1 MRVLKKLPLR
11 VRLGLL
17 YAVLLIISVGL
28 VGCYSYWNIW
38 QLFISNKSSHLRARA
53 KPIIEHWL
61 VDNNLDN
68 EVFPQLKLN
77 PQNALVL
84 ARDLTSHNTVAVVLN
99 RTGDIIANGKQLPEE
114 PEAPVPD
121 KRYFRRA
128 ISGENEVTY
137 RSQVKGKPVL
147 VLLIPLRP
155 QPTSSQIFGVVQMS
169 TLLTDIKEILFR
181 HGAMLVSLVA
191 VILFMGI
198 GIGFW
203 LIGVS
208 LKDLKG
214 LLISCDRISKGNF
227 SQWVPIK
234 NPCDEIGQLAVS
246 FNQMVEKLEAAF
258 SSQKRFVINAAHEL
272 MTPLTGLRGSLEV
285 LLRGAQDD
293 PSARARLLKGMY
305 KEVNRL
311 IRLCEQ
317 LLGLS
322 RLENMTNVRKQSIVL
337 SEFFNEFEYQAQVL
351 ACEHSVVIRQGP
363 YVRVLADPDLL
374 KQILLDLLSNAL
386 RYSPTEAPVVIGWKL
401 LPEEVEIWVSD
412 KGQGMD
418 PETLSHI
425 FEPFY
430 QGKLRVVSDNKGI
443 GLGLSLAKSMI
454 EAHGGAIRID
464 SSPGEGTTVSFTI
477 PLE

>member
-84 ARDLTSHNTVAVVLN
+84 ARDLTSHNTVAIVLN

-155 QPTSSQIFGVVQMS
+155 QPMSSQIFGVVQMS
-169 TLLTDIKEILFR
+169 TLLTDIKEVLFR
-181 HGAMLVSLVA
+181 HGAMLVSLVS

-337 SEFFNEFEYQAQVL
+337 SEFFSEFESQAQVL
-351 ACEHSVVIRQGP
+351 ACEHSVVIQQGP

-401 LPEEVEIWVSD
+401 LPEEVEIWVLD